1 MRRTSTSRFH
11 FHAIAGLL
19 AFLLATGAAYA
30 QSLGDVARENR
41 DQKAAASSQASKV
54 ITNKDLQK
62 DADGDSDTPAD
73 TPPPQPSPASAA
85 ASRNA
90 AAQRAAEQHAAA
102 QWKQKIL
109 AQESRIALLQARA
122 DRIQSTIQSENP
134 NGTYEVPLST
144 RYQARQL
151 ERLKETQDQLVQQKR
166 ILEDMQEAA
175 RHAGMHTPVYDP

>member
-1 MRRTSTSRFH
+1 MRRLSTLFFQ
-11 FHAIAGLL
+11 FHAAVGLL
-19 AFLLATGAAYA
+19 AFLLVAGAAYG

-41 DQKAAASSQASKV
+41 DQKAAAASTQSSKV
-54 ITNKDLQK
+54 ITNKDVQK
-62 DADGDSDTPAD
+62 DADEDSDAPKDA
-73 TPPPQPSPASAA
+73 PPQPSPASAA

-109 AQESRIALLQARA
+109 GQESRIALLQARA

-134 NGTYEVPLST
+134 NGTYEVPVST